1 MRTVA
6 VAGGHGKIALILGR
20 LLAERGDTVR
30 GLIRNPEQERDLRAA
45 GIEPVFC
52 DQVPRQATFAFSG

>member
-1 MRTVA
+1 VSTVA
-6 VAGGHGKIALILGR
+6 IAGGHGKIALILGR

-30 GLIRNPEQERDLRAA
+30 GLIRNPEQEGDLRAA

-52 DQVPRQATFAFSG
+52 DQVPRQATFALSG